1 MRRISAGFGIAIL
14 LSPQQS
20 EQSLCS
26 LEIALVSNATPI
38 TKSAQA
44 ELEKFRVNV
53 PAARA
58 LPLLASIAKGENATV
73 VIDYLGDN
81 ALQTNVKPCK

>member
-1 MRRISAGFGIAIL
+1 ML

-44 ELEKFRVNV
+44 ELENFRTNV

-58 LPLLASIAKGENATV
+58 LPLLASIAKSENATV
-73 VIDYLGDN
+73 IMDYLGDN
-81 ALQTNVKPCK
+81 VLHAVIKPCK